1 MVTMRVPADSEIG
14 RLLRE
19 AEAAGEP
26 LRIDTGEATYMV
38 RREES
43 ERPHHHGEDE
53 GMPKETDYDPEKA
66 RAAIR
71 RAAGTLSDSEAEAM
85 KRYIYEAREAGTRGL
100 DRP

>member
-1 MVTMRVPADSEIG
+1 MVTMKVPADSEIG

-19 AEAAGEP
+19 AEEAGEP
-26 LRIDTGEATYMV
+26 LRIDTGDATYTV
-38 RREES
+38 RRDESGRAHRHEE
-43 ERPHHHGEDE
+43 ED
-53 GMPKETDYDPEKA
+53 MSKEWKYDPEKA

-71 RAAGTLSDSEAEAM
+71 RAAGTLSDEEAEAM